1 VDLDRLIE
9 RGLDDLVLVV
19 QFFLDVRHVHRRAQ
33 R

>member
-19 QFFLDVRHVHRRAQ
+19 HFFLDVRHVHRRAP